1 MMEVRLGKI
10 PRATNLKEVMYVI
23 ISDTAKSDGVIKT
36 SRNLAMIVG
45 WAKKNG
51 YNIVNLKEFLDSE
64 KES

>member
-45 WAKKNG
+45 
-51 YNIVNLKEFLDSE
+51 
-64 KES
+64 